1 MIPAYL
7 TDGTSTLVQ
16 SILKTAFTI
25 AGERSHRTVSPSHVL
40 KALLLAPCR
49 AEQVL
54 RSVLQGNA
62 YGNLEKIVDATIE
75 PGTASI
81 DFPKSVSP
89 KVDSIFK
96 RARLLAKNLGAAKV
110 ESLHVLLSFLL
121 EDDCNPQVL
130 LTQAGITTSLII
142 VETSK
147 TILPGGGDSQSDG
160 RVADVESEFPR
171 LVALLSTGG
180 VQPSLLPEFIHLC
193 EKDGTWRG
201 EFLRLFHLFAAAQA
215 SLPK

>member
-62 YGNLEKIVDATIE
+62 YGNLEKIVDA
-75 PGTASI
+75 I